1 MKYYYGPR
9 NKSNYFEGWYFKHSS
24 KDINIAF
31 IPSISVVN
39 KHERKAFIQ
48 VICNA
53 FTERFEFEY
62 SDFKAKSKELYI
74 KIKDNIFSD
83 KGITLNLINDR
94 YNIKVDLQYSS
105 FLKIKNDIMGPFKYF
120 PLMECVHKIYS
131 MKHLVNGVITI
142 NNKEYAFKDDLGY
155 LEGDYGVSFPNKY
168 IWVQANN
175 LDDGAFFLS
184 VATIPYCKLKFTGLI
199 ASLIIGQ
206 KEYRFATYN
215 LAKILINTK
224 DHIRIKKRKFV
235 LDVYMKD
242 SDKLVLAAPKNGDMT
257 RLVHESME
265 AEIEILL
272 TENGNT
278 IFKNKASNASIEMG

>member
-1 MKYYYGPR
+1 
-9 NKSNYFEGWYFKHSS
+9 
-24 KDINIAF
+24 
-31 IPSISVVN
+31 
-39 KHERKAFIQ
+39 
-48 VICNA
+48 
-53 FTERFEFEY
+53 
-62 SDFKAKSKELYI
+62 
-74 KIKDNIFSD
+74 
-83 KGITLNLINDR
+83 
-94 YNIKVDLQYSS
+94 
-105 FLKIKNDIMGPFKYF
+105 MGPFKYL
-120 PLMECVHKIYS
+120 PLMECTHKIYS
-131 MKHLVNGVITI
+131 MKHLVNGVISI
-142 NNKEYAFKDDLGY
+142 NDMEYFLKDDLGY

-224 DHIRIKKRKFV
+224 DHISIKKRKFV

-272 TENGNT
+272 TENGKT
-278 IFKNKASNASIEMG
+278 IFKPGVEVIISGAEREEGFEVFRIRPKNRPRENRPEINCSNGCNNI